1 MQDIHGSQIEETARK
16 VKVFAYFGIIFCQ
29 YTVVTIEK
37 NNVWQSVSL
46 LQKKKL
52 KSLRQKFYMHPK
64 INKISRGCFSKEPF
78 NWESLTINWMVVTGT

>member
-16 VKVFAYFGIIFCQ
+16 VKVFAYFGISAK
-29 YTVVTIEK
+29 YTVVTFEK

-78 NWESLTINWMVVTGT
+78 NWESLTINWMAVTGT

>member
-16 VKVFAYFGIIFCQ
+16 VKVFAYFGISAK

-46 LQKKKL
+46 LQKKIKKL
-52 KSLRQKFYMHPK
+52 KAKVLHASE
-64 INKISRGCFSKEPF
+64 N
-78 NWESLTINWMVVTGT
+78 